1 MWHPGTYVTY
11 EYYLNIEK
19 IILTQLY
26 RIIQT
31 DKKVSVKFVVFLR
44 FIFKRIIPS
53 SDLFSYKLLVS

>member
-26 RIIQT
+26 RIIQI
-31 DKKVSVKFVVFLR
+31 KKCQ
-44 FIFKRIIPS
+44 
-53 SDLFSYKLLVS
+53 